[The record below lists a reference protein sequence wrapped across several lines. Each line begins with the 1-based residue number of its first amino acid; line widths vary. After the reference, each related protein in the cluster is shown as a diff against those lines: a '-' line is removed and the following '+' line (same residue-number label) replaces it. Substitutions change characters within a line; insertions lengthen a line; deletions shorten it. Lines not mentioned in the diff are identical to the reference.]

1 MRIVQGR
8 ALNREV
14 ERVTARRQELAQN
27 VDRRVRTII
36 DDVRRSGDSA
46 LRKYG
51 KRWDGLK
58 QQDSFKVPE
67 KELKRALASVDPEFR
82 SALEK
87 AAANIRQFCQWQKP
101 AEFLRTIQPGI
112 KVGQIIRP
120 LEAVGCYVPGGRYP
134 LPSSLLMTVIPAQVA
149 GVRRVVVASPK
160 PAAETLAA
168 AALLGVAEFY
178 RIGGA
183 QAIAAL
189 AYGTEAISK
198 VNKIVGPGNIFVTT
212 AKKLVAFDCSI
223 DFLAGPTEA
232 VVVSDKGNPKF
243 IAADLVAQAEHDP
256 EALGIFITASAELAQ
271 RVGREIELMSAENA
285 TASQSLREYG
295 VIFVT
300 SSRRESLQIANRLA
314 PEHISIAEEDLPL
327 IQNSGSVFIGDYS
340 AQTLGDYIA
349 GPNHVLPTSGTA
361 TYRGGLSVCDFL
373 KVISVQQVSRSGLR
387 AVASQAIT
395 LAKAEGL
402 AAHANSVAVRCT
414 GA

>member
-8 ALNREV
+8 EVGREV
-14 ERVTARRQELAQN
+14 ERVASRRQKLSED
-27 VDRRVRTII
+27 VSSKVRAVVNA
-36 DDVRRSGDSA
+36 VRRGGDSA
-46 LRKYG
+46 LRGYAR
-51 KRWDGLK
+51 RWDGLGK
-58 QQDSFKVPE
+58 HAALAVPK
-67 KELKRALASVDPEFR
+67 KELRRALDSVDPAFR
-82 SALEK
+82 SALET

-101 AEFLRTIQPGI
+101 SEFLRTIQPGI
-112 KVGQIIRP
+112 KVGQIVRP

-134 LPSSLLMTVIPAQVA
+134 LPSSLLMTVVPAQVA
-149 GVRRVVVASPK
+149 GVGRVVVASPK
-160 PAAETLAA
+160 PARETLAA
-168 AALLGVAEFY
+168 AALLGVEEFY

-189 AYGTEAISK
+189 AYGTESVKK

-232 VVVSDKGNPKF
+232 VVVSDDGNPKF

-256 EALGIFITASAELAQ
+256 NALGIFITSSIALAEKAQ
-271 RVGREIELMSAENA
+271 REINAMAAGNA
-285 TASQSLREYG
+285 TAAQSLRQFG

-300 SSRRESLQIANRLA
+300 SSREQSLAIVNRLA
-314 PEHISIAEEDLPL
+314 PEHITISPQDLPD
-327 IQNSGSVFIGDYS
+327 IQNSGSIFLGDYS

-349 GPNHVLPTSGTA
+349 GPNHVLPTSGSA
-361 TYRGGLSVCDFL
+361 AYRGGLNVCDFL

-387 AVASQAIT
+387 AVAPQAVT

-402 AAHANSVAVRCT
+402 LAHANSVTVRCA

>member
-8 ALNREV
+8 AVNGEV
-14 ERVTARRQELAQN
+14 ERVAARRRKLAQN
-27 VDRRVRTII
+27 VDRKVRGII
-36 DDVRRSGDSA
+36 EDVRRHGNSA

-51 KRWDGLK
+51 RRWDGLGK
-58 QQDSFKVPE
+58 TDSFKVPE
-67 KELKRALASVDPEFR
+67 KELKRALASVNPEFR

-87 AAANIRQFCQWQKP
+87 AAANIRQFCEWQKP
-101 AEFLRTIQPGI
+101 AEFFRTIQPGI

-189 AYGTEAISK
+189 AYGTEAIGK
-198 VNKIVGPGNIFVTT
+198 VKKIVGPGNIFVTT

-232 VVVSDKGNPKF
+232 VVVSDAGNPKF

-256 EALGIFITASAELAQ
+256 DALGIFITSSSALAQ
-271 RVGREIELMSAENA
+271 KVEREIQAMVAENV

-387 AVASQAIT
+387 AVASKAIT

-402 AAHANSVAVRCT
+402 AAHANSVAVRCA

>member
-1 MRIVQGR
+1 MRVVEGR
-8 ALNREV
+8 SLNKEV
-14 ERVTARRQELAQN
+14 ERVAARRQKLAQN
-27 VDRRVRTII
+27 VDRKVRAIV
-36 DDVRRSGDSA
+36 DDVRRGGDSA
-46 LRKYG
+46 LRRYAE
-51 KRWDGLK
+51 RWDSLPK
-58 QQDSFKVPE
+58 RDSFRIPE
-67 KELKRALASVDPEFR
+67 TELKRALAAVDPEFR
-82 SALEK
+82 GALEN
-87 AAANIRQFCQWQKP
+87 AADNIRQFCQWQKP
-101 AEFLRTIQPGI
+101 AEFFRTIQPGI
-112 KVGQIIRP
+112 KVGQIVRP

-134 LPSSLLMTVIPAQVA
+134 LPSSLLMTAIPAQVA

-160 PAAETLAA
+160 PAPETIAA
-168 AALLGVAEFY
+168 AALLGVEEFY

-189 AYGTEAISK
+189 AHGTQTIGK

-212 AKKLVAFDCSI
+212 AKKLVAFDCAI

-232 VVVSDKGNPKF
+232 VVVSDAGNPKF

-256 EALGIFITASAELAQ
+256 DALGIFITSSALLAK
-271 RVGREIELMSAENA
+271 RVEGEIKTMAAANS
-285 TASQSLREYG
+285 TASQSLKDYG

-300 SSRRESLQIANRLA
+300 SSRRESLEIANRLA
-314 PEHISIAEEDLPL
+314 PEHISVAEEDLPL
-327 IQNSGSVFIGDYS
+327 IQNAGSVFIGDYS

-387 AVASQAIT
+387 SVASKAIT

-402 AAHANSVAVRCT
+402 AAHANSVAVRYT
-414 GA
+414 HA

>member
-1 MRIVQGR
+1 MQVVKGR
-8 ALNREV
+8 ALNKEA
-14 ERVTARRQELAQN
+14 ERVAARRQKLAQN
-27 VDRRVRTII
+27 VDRKVRAMI
-36 DDVRRSGDSA
+36 DDVRRNGDAA
-46 LRKYG
+46 LRKYAV
-51 KRWDGLK
+51 RWDGLK
-58 QQDSFKVPE
+58 KQDSFKVPE
-67 KELKRALASVDPEFR
+67 KELKRALGSVSAEFR
-82 SALEK
+82 KALEN
-87 AAANIRQFCQWQKP
+87 AAANIRQFCEWQKP
-101 AEFLRTIQPGI
+101 AEFFRDIQPGI

-120 LEAVGCYVPGGRYP
+120 IEAVGCYVPGGRYP

-149 GVRRVVVASPK
+149 GVQRVVVASPK
-160 PAAETLAA
+160 PACETLAA
-168 AALLGVAEFY
+168 AALLGVQEFY

-189 AYGTEAISK
+189 AYGAESVKK

-256 EALGIFITASAELAQ
+256 DALGIFITSSAGLAEK
-271 RVGREIELMSAENA
+271 VEREIEVM
-285 TASQSLREYG
+285 TADNSTAAQSLRDYG

-314 PEHISIAEEDLPL
+314 PEHISISEEDLPM
-327 IQNSGSVFIGDYS
+327 IQNSGSVFVGDYS

-349 GPNHVLPTSGTA
+349 GPNHVLPTSGSA

-373 KVISVQQVSRSGLR
+373 KIISVQQVSRNGLR
-387 AVASQAIT
+387 SVAANAIT

-402 AAHANSVAVRCT
+402 AAHANSVAVRC
-414 GA
+414 ASA

>member
-189 AYGTEAISK
+189 AYSTEAISK
-198 VNKIVGPGNIFVTT
+198 VNKIV
-212 AKKLVAFDCSI
+212 
-223 DFLAGPTEA
+223 FLAGPTEA

>member
-67 KELKRALASVDPEFR
+67 KELKRALVSVDPEFR

>member
-67 KELKRALASVDPEFR
+67 KELKRALVSVDPEFR

-285 TASQSLREYG
+285 TASQSLR
-295 VIFVT
+295 
-300 SSRRESLQIANRLA
+300 
-314 PEHISIAEEDLPL
+314 
-327 IQNSGSVFIGDYS
+327 
-340 AQTLGDYIA
+340 
-349 GPNHVLPTSGTA
+349 
-361 TYRGGLSVCDFL
+361 
-373 KVISVQQVSRSGLR
+373 
-387 AVASQAIT
+387 
-395 LAKAEGL
+395 
-402 AAHANSVAVRCT
+402 
-414 GA
+414 

>member
-1 MRIVQGR
+1 MQIVRGR
-8 ALNREV
+8 ALHREV
-14 ERVTARRQELAQN
+14 ERVASRRQALAQN
-27 VDRRVRTII
+27 VDRKVRGML
-36 DDVRRSGDSA
+36 DGVRKGGDAA
-46 LRKYG
+46 LRKYAE
-51 KRWDGLK
+51 RWDGLQK
-58 QQDSFKVPE
+58 KDPLRVPE
-67 KELKRALASVDPEFR
+67 KELKRALSSVNAEFR

-87 AAANIRQFCQWQKP
+87 AAANIRQFCKWQKP
-101 AEFLRTIQPGI
+101 AEFFRDIQPGI

-149 GVRRVVVASPK
+149 GVQRVVVASPK
-160 PAAETLAA
+160 PAEETLAA
-168 AALLGVAEFY
+168 AALLGVQEFY
-178 RIGGA
+178 RMGGA

-189 AYGTEAISK
+189 AYGTESIK
-198 VNKIVGPGNIFVTT
+198 RVNKIVGPGNIFVAT

-223 DFLAGPTEA
+223 DFIAGPTEA

-256 EALGIFITASAELAQ
+256 DALGIFITSSATLAQ
-271 RVGREIELMSAENA
+271 KVQSEIEAMAADNP
-285 TASQSLREYG
+285 TASQALQEYG

-300 SSRRESLQIANRLA
+300 SSRRESMQIANQLA
-314 PEHISIAEEDLPL
+314 PEHITISQEDLPM
-327 IQNSGSVFIGDYS
+327 IQNSGSVFVGDYS

-349 GPNHVLPTSGTA
+349 GPNHVLPTSGSA

-373 KVISVQQVSRSGLR
+373 KIISVQQVSRNGLR
-387 AVASQAIT
+387 AVASKAIT

-402 AAHANSVAVRCT
+402 AAHANSVAVRCA

>member
-67 KELKRALASVDPEFR
+67 KELKRALVSVDPEFR

-87 AAANIRQFCQWQKP
+87 AAANIRKFCQWQKP

>member
-67 KELKRALASVDPEFR
+67 KDLKRALASVDPEFR

>member
-1 MRIVQGR
+1 MQIVRGR

-14 ERVTARRQELAQN
+14 ERVAARRQKLAQN
-27 VDRRVRTII
+27 VDRKVRTVI
-36 DDVRRSGDSA
+36 DDVRRRGDSA
-46 LRKYG
+46 LRRYAQ
-51 KRWDGLK
+51 RWDGLDR
-58 QQDSFKVPE
+58 QDALHVPAT
-67 KELKRALASVDPEFR
+67 ELKRALASVDREFR

-87 AAANIRQFCQWQKP
+87 AATNIRQFCHWQKP
-101 AEFLRTIQPGI
+101 LEFLRTIQPGI

-149 GVRRVVVASPK
+149 GVQRVVVASPR
-160 PAAETLAA
+160 PARETMAA
-168 AALLGVAEFY
+168 AALLGIQEFY

-189 AYGTEAISK
+189 AYGTASVK
-198 VNKIVGPGNIFVTT
+198 RVNKIVGPGNIFVTT
-212 AKKLVAFDCSI
+212 AKKLVAFDCAI

-232 VVVSDKGNPKF
+232 LVVSDDGNPRF

-256 EALGIFITASAELAQ
+256 NALAIFVTSSLALAQ
-271 RVGREIELMSAENA
+271 KVQHEIGALAIENS
-285 TASQSLREYG
+285 TASQSLGEYG
-295 VIFVT
+295 VIFIT
-300 SSRRESLQIANRLA
+300 SSRRESLEIANRLA
-314 PEHISIAEEDLPL
+314 PEHITISREDLPA
-327 IQNSGSVFIGDYS
+327 IQNSGSVFVGDYS

-349 GPNHVLPTSGTA
+349 GPNHVLPTSGSA
-361 TYRGGLSVCDFL
+361 AYRGGLNVCDFL

-402 AAHANSVAVRCT
+402 TAHANSVAVRCA

>member
-58 QQDSFKVPE
+58 QDSFKVPE
-67 KELKRALASVDPEFR
+67 KEMKRALASVDPEFR
-82 SALEK
+82 GALEK
-87 AAANIRQFCQWQKP
+87 AAANIRQFCHWQKP

-183 QAIAAL
+183 QAIAAM
-189 AYGTEAISK
+189 AYGTEAINK

-271 RVGREIELMSAENA
+271 RVEREIELMSADNA

-314 PEHISIAEEDLPL
+314 PEHISISEEDLPL

-387 AVASQAIT
+387 AVASKAIT

-402 AAHANSVAVRCT
+402 AAHANSVAVRC
-414 GA
+414 ASA

>member
-8 ALNREV
+8 AVNGEV
-14 ERVTARRQELAQN
+14 ERVAARRRKLAQN
-27 VDRRVRTII
+27 VDRKVRGII
-36 DDVRRSGDSA
+36 EDVRRHGNSA

-51 KRWDGLK
+51 RRWDGLGK
-58 QQDSFKVPE
+58 TDSFKVPE
-67 KELKRALASVDPEFR
+67 KELKRALASVNPEFR

-87 AAANIRQFCQWQKP
+87 AAANIRQFCEWQKP
-101 AEFLRTIQPGI
+101 AEFFRTIQPGI

-189 AYGTEAISK
+189 AYGTEAIGK
-198 VNKIVGPGNIFVTT
+198 VKKIVGPGNIFVTT

-232 VVVSDKGNPKF
+232 VVVSDAGNPKF

-256 EALGIFITASAELAQ
+256 DALGIFITSSSALAQ
-271 RVGREIELMSAENA
+271 KVEREIQAMVAENV

-361 TYRGGLSVCDFL
+361 AYRGGLSVCDFL

-387 AVASQAIT
+387 AVASKAIT

-402 AAHANSVAVRCT
+402 AAHANSVAVRCA

>member
-198 VNKIVGPGNIFVTT
+198 VNKIGVREHSRSPQELIDLLRAHQRPRGLT
-212 AKKLVAFDCSI
+212 AVR
-223 DFLAGPTEA
+223 G
-232 VVVSDKGNPKF
+232 GM
-243 IAADLVAQAEHDP
+243 IALLDGMIHQQD
-256 EALGIFITASAELAQ
+256 I
-271 RVGREIELMSAENA
+271 
-285 TASQSLREYG
+285 
-295 VIFVT
+295 
-300 SSRRESLQIANRLA
+300 RR
-314 PEHISIAEEDLPL
+314 P
-327 IQNSGSVFIGDYS
+327 
-340 AQTLGDYIA
+340 LGDPPQTGVA
-349 GPNHVLPTSGTA
+349 SDQRTRGRCADALTA
-361 TYRGGLSVCDFL
+361 VWPRDEELCHLDA
-373 KVISVQQVSRSGLR
+373 
-387 AVASQAIT
+387 AVALVQAHQGEPGT
-395 LAKAEGL
+395 
-402 AAHANSVAVRCT
+402 R
-414 GA
+414 

>member
-8 ALNREV
+8 AVNGEV
-14 ERVTARRQELAQN
+14 ERVAARRRKLAQN
-27 VDRRVRTII
+27 VDRKVRGII
-36 DDVRRSGDSA
+36 EDVRRHGNSA

-51 KRWDGLK
+51 RRWDGLGK
-58 QQDSFKVPE
+58 TDSFKVPE
-67 KELKRALASVDPEFR
+67 KELKRALASVNPEFR

-87 AAANIRQFCQWQKP
+87 AAANIRQFCEWQKP
-101 AEFLRTIQPGI
+101 AEFFRTIQPGI

-189 AYGTEAISK
+189 AYGTEAIGK

-232 VVVSDKGNPKF
+232 VVVSDAGNPKF

-256 EALGIFITASAELAQ
+256 DALGIFITSSAALAQ
-271 RVGREIELMSAENA
+271 KVEREIQAMVAENV

-314 PEHISIAEEDLPL
+314 PEHISISEEDLPL

-361 TYRGGLSVCDFL
+361 AYRGGLSVCDFL

-402 AAHANSVAVRCT
+402 AAHANSVAVRCA

>member
-58 QQDSFKVPE
+58 QDSFKVPE
-67 KELKRALASVDPEFR
+67 KEMKRALASVDPEFR
-82 SALEK
+82 GALEK
-87 AAANIRQFCQWQKP
+87 AAANIRQFCHWQKP

-183 QAIAAL
+183 QAIAAM
-189 AYGTEAISK
+189 AYGTEAINK

-271 RVGREIELMSAENA
+271 RVEREIELMSADNA

-314 PEHISIAEEDLPL
+314 PEHISISEEDLPL

-373 KVISVQQVSRSGLR
+373 KIISVQQVSRSGLR
-387 AVASQAIT
+387 AVASKAIT

-402 AAHANSVAVRCT
+402 AAHANSVAVRCA

>member
-1 MRIVQGR
+1 MRVARGR
-8 ALNREV
+8 ALNKEV
-14 ERVTARRQELAQN
+14 ERVAARRQKLAEN
-27 VDRRVRTII
+27 VDRKVRAMI
-36 DDVRRSGDSA
+36 DDVRRRGDSA
-46 LRKYG
+46 LRKYAE
-51 KRWDGLK
+51 RWDGLRK
-58 QQDSFKVPE
+58 KGSFKVPE
-67 KELKRALASVDPEFR
+67 TELKQALAAVNPEFR
-82 SALEK
+82 DALEK

-101 AEFLRTIQPGI
+101 AEFFRTIQPGI
-112 KVGQIIRP
+112 KVGQIVRP
-120 LEAVGCYVPGGRYP
+120 LEAVACYVPGGRYP

-160 PAAETLAA
+160 PALETMAA

-189 AYGTEAISK
+189 AYGTETIGK

-212 AKKLVAFDCSI
+212 AKKLVAFDCAI

-232 VVVSDKGNPKF
+232 VVVSDEGTPKF

-256 EALGIFITASAELAQ
+256 DALGIFITSSAALAEK
-271 RVGREIELMSAENA
+271 VEAEIKTMAAGNSTA
-285 TASQSLREYG
+285 TQSLGDYG

-300 SSRRESLQIANRLA
+300 SSRQESLEIANRLA
-314 PEHISIAEEDLPL
+314 PEHITISEEDLPL
-327 IQNSGSVFIGDYS
+327 IQNSGSVFVGDYS

-373 KVISVQQVSRSGLR
+373 KVISVQQVSRTGLR
-387 AVASQAIT
+387 SVASKAIT

-402 AAHANSVAVRCT
+402 AAHANSVAVRC
-414 GA
+414 AHA

>member
-1 MRIVQGR
+1 M
-8 ALNREV
+8 
-14 ERVTARRQELAQN
+14 
-27 VDRRVRTII
+27 
-36 DDVRRSGDSA
+36 
-46 LRKYG
+46 
-51 KRWDGLK
+51 
-58 QQDSFKVPE
+58 
-67 KELKRALASVDPEFR
+67 
-82 SALEK
+82 
-87 AAANIRQFCQWQKP
+87 
-101 AEFLRTIQPGI
+101 
-112 KVGQIIRP
+112 
-120 LEAVGCYVPGGRYP
+120 
-134 LPSSLLMTVIPAQVA
+134 
-149 GVRRVVVASPK
+149 
-160 PAAETLAA
+160 
-168 AALLGVAEFY
+168 
-178 RIGGA
+178 
-183 QAIAAL
+183 
-189 AYGTEAISK
+189 
-198 VNKIVGPGNIFVTT
+198 TT

>member
-8 ALNREV
+8 PVNGEV
-14 ERVTARRQELAQN
+14 ERVAARRQKLAQN
-27 VDRRVRTII
+27 VDRKVRGII
-36 DDVRRSGDSA
+36 DDVRRNGNSA
-46 LRKYG
+46 VRKYG
-51 KRWDGLK
+51 RRWDGLGK
-58 QQDSFKVPE
+58 TDSFKVPE
-67 KELKRALASVDPEFR
+67 KELKRALASVSPEFR
-82 SALEK
+82 GALEK

-101 AEFLRTIQPGI
+101 AEFFRTIQPGI

-149 GVRRVVVASPK
+149 GVRRIVVASPK

-189 AYGTEAISK
+189 AYGTEAIGK

-232 VVVSDKGNPKF
+232 VVVSDEGNAKF

-256 EALGIFITASAELAQ
+256 DALGIFITSSAALAQ
-271 RVGREIELMSAENA
+271 KVEREIQAMAAENV

-402 AAHANSVAVRCT
+402 AAHANSVAVRCA

>member
-1 MRIVQGR
+1 MQIVQGR
-8 ALNREV
+8 ALNQEV
-14 ERVTARRQELAQN
+14 ERVVERRHALAQN
-27 VDRRVRTII
+27 VDRKVRAMIE
-36 DDVRRSGDSA
+36 DVRRRGDSA
-46 LRKYG
+46 LRKYTE
-51 KRWDGLK
+51 RWDGLK
-58 QQDSFKVPE
+58 EQDSFKVPE
-67 KELKRALASVDPEFR
+67 KELKRALSSVSPEFR

-87 AAANIRQFCQWQKP
+87 AAANIRQFCKWQKP
-101 AEFLRTIQPGI
+101 VEFFRNIQPGI

-149 GVRRVVVASPK
+149 GVKRVVVASPK
-160 PAAETLAA
+160 PASETLAA
-168 AALLGVAEFY
+168 AALLGVQEFY

-189 AYGTEAISK
+189 AYGAESIKK
-198 VNKIVGPGNIFVTT
+198 VNKIVGPGNVFVTT

-232 VVVSDKGNPKF
+232 VVVSDKGKPKF

-256 EALGIFITASAELAQ
+256 DALGIFITSSSALAQ
-271 RVGREIELMSAENA
+271 KVQREIEVMVADNP
-285 TASQSLREYG
+285 TASQSLKDYG

-314 PEHISIAEEDLPL
+314 PEHISISQEDLPM
-327 IQNSGSVFIGDYS
+327 IQNSGSVFVGDYS

-349 GPNHVLPTSGTA
+349 GPNHVLPTSGSA
-361 TYRGGLSVCDFL
+361 AYRGGLSVCDFL
-373 KVISVQQVSRSGLR
+373 KVISVQQVSRNGLR
-387 AVASQAIT
+387 AVASKAIT

-402 AAHANSVAVRCT
+402 AAHANSVAVRY
-414 GA
+414 ANV

>member
-8 ALNREV
+8 AVAREV
-14 ERVTARRQELAQN
+14 EHLISRRQKLSED
-27 VDRRVRTII
+27 VDAKVRAVINA
-36 DDVRRSGDSA
+36 VRRRGDSA
-46 LRKYG
+46 LRGYAQ
-51 KRWDGLK
+51 RWDGLGK
-58 QQDSFKVPE
+58 QDAFAVPE
-67 KELKRALASVDPEFR
+67 KELKRALDSVDSAFR

-101 AEFLRTIQPGI
+101 LEFLRTIQPGV
-112 KVGQIIRP
+112 KVGQIVRP

-134 LPSSLLMTVIPAQVA
+134 LPSSLLMTAIPAQVA
-149 GVRRVVVASPK
+149 GVGRVVVASPK
-160 PAAETLAA
+160 PARETLAA

-189 AYGTEAISK
+189 AYGTDSIEK

-232 VVVSDKGNPKF
+232 LVVADNGSPKF

-256 EALGIFITASAELAQ
+256 NALGIFVTSSLALAQ
-271 RVGREIELMSAENA
+271 RVQREIEAMAAENT
-285 TASQSLREYG
+285 TASESLESFG

-300 SSRRESLQIANRLA
+300 SSRGESLEIANRLA
-314 PEHISIAEEDLPL
+314 PEHITISPEDLPA
-327 IQNSGSVFIGDYS
+327 IQNAGSIFMGDYS

-349 GPNHVLPTSGTA
+349 GPNHVLPTSGSA
-361 TYRGGLSVCDFL
+361 VYRGGLNVCDFL
-373 KVISVQQVSRSGLR
+373 KIISVQQVSRSGLR
-387 AVASQAIT
+387 GVASEAIT
-395 LAKAEGL
+395 LARAEGL
-402 AAHANSVAVRCT
+402 VAHANSVAVRCA